1 MMLCYLAPTLSKR
14 TKFIPPAK
22 YFNDIL
28 FELRLNYYKVGI
40 VFDTYQRMIAKW
52 TSWSG
57 TTPMDSQ

>member
-1 MMLCYLAPTLSKR
+1 MMLCYLAPTLSKC

-40 VFDTYQRMIAKW
+40 ILDEYQRIREK
-52 TSWSG
+52 
-57 TTPMDSQ
+57 